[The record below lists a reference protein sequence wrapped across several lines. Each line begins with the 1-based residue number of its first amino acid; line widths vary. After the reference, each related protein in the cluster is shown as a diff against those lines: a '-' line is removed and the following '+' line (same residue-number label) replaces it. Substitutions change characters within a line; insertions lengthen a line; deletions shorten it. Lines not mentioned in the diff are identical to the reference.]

1 MRFRV
6 AVIGFIRRAVRA
18 HNTQTIIQF
27 KPFPW
32 FHHSYPC
39 EYLPPPP
46 LPASHCNPQ
55 SAILQPPCSPRVCY
69 NASRAAPLVHTR
81 FHAVAS
87 AHPEPHH
94 PRGLRHVPPNH
105 ALVATCSPAP
115 QDPARAMMP
124 LCLRPTPVRGYQDTS
139 HGGGTCR
146 TETESTDAA
155 IHLGL
160 FSWDTEG

>member
-1 MRFRV
+1 ML
-6 AVIGFIRRAVRA
+6 
-18 HNTQTIIQF
+18 
-27 KPFPW
+27 
-32 FHHSYPC
+32 S
-39 EYLPPPP
+39 
-46 LPASHCNPQ
+46 
-55 SAILQPPCSPRVCY
+55 
-69 NASRAAPLVHTR
+69 LVHTQ
-81 FHAVAS
+81 S
-87 AHPEPHH
+87 LII
-94 PRGLRHVPPNH
+94 RGVFVTSPQNH